1 MGTLN
6 EALPQIY
13 PLVWV
18 ILFSQDGIPL
28 TDPKFYSQI
37 TSVQLDHILRS
48 DNPDAKVSLLEER
61 TVCLQEVGKQL
72 VEKYQGKC

>member
-1 MGTLN
+1 MRHFL
-6 EALPQIY
+6 QIY
-13 PLVWV
+13 SLGWV
-18 ILFSQDGIPL
+18 ILFPQDGTPL

-48 DNPDAKVSLLEER
+48 DNPDAKVPLLEER

-72 VEKYQGKC
+72 MEKYQGK